1 MSNKHFIGKRLFSF
15 SDNGLRDPV
24 SRVTL
29 LVDDEN
35 SVTAGDD
42 TGLELLANCPYAD
55 ETLAQALLNQVKG
68 YQYRAFNAQS
78 ADLDPAAEL
87 GDGITADGVYSI
99 LAGLTDNGD
108 GYPDISAPGDR
119 EEEDEY
125 PEGGPLTRLFNRQLA
140 TTRSLISKTS
150 EEIRLEVT
158 SLKTSTSKSISEI
171 KKDLTNLDDEFS
183 EALENLD
190 GEFAEKLKQY
200 STITQTATSI
210 TAAVKES
217 KEYTDQSVGDLD
229 SAVSLKLESYSTIE
243 QTANSIT
250 AAVKETKEY
259 TDQSVGDL
267 DSAVSLKL
275 ESYST
280 LEQTSNSITAMVKET
295 KEYTDGKIT
304 TVTEKYAL
312 LEQTVDGINATVKG
326 AQDDISALKIRA
338 DGIEAS
344 VSSVQTGLSQ
354 TVRIASDGVTITNA
368 AGSKLTIDG
377 GQINAENL
385 NLTGRIAFGDLT
397 STVQN
402 DIDEAWKMAYDAQ
415 DTASDAA
422 DTVDAW
428 RYDGGTYID
437 SSMIMVT
444 TLMATELLGGEVAL
458 LTSSERQAGGL
469 DITGSS
475 SSTYAIELW
484 SNGALRLVADDGDL
498 YMEAGGE
505 YITIGYVQG
514 EGYPIVVSNTLM
526 PATDGN
532 INLGNYTYY
541 WANAYIEQCYG
552 SAEAAST
559 SDRNKKHDISY
570 DLDRYDPF
578 FDGLQPCIFKL
589 DNGTSGRY
597 HTGLVAQD
605 VELMLAECGIPTSD
619 FAGFIKMEDSYAL
632 RYGEFIALL
641 IWQVQKLK
649 ARVKELEVRL

>member
-29 LVDDEN
+29 LVDDNN

-55 ETLAQALLNQVKG
+55 DTLAQALLNQVKG

-87 GDGITADGVYSI
+87 GDGVTADGVYSI
-99 LAGLTDNGD
+99 LASLTDNGD
-108 GYPDISAPGDR
+108 GYPDIAAPGEL

-125 PEGGPLTRLFNRQLA
+125 PEGGPLTLLFNRQLA
-140 TTRSLISKTS
+140 TTRSLISKNSSSIQLLVERTDGLG
-150 EEIRLEVT
+150 EQYAALDVALDEITLTVSGINRDVASLEV
-158 SLKTSTSKSISEI
+158 
-171 KKDLTNLDDEFS
+171 
-183 EALENLD
+183 
-190 GEFAEKLKQY
+190 
-200 STITQTATSI
+200 
-210 TAAVKES
+210 
-217 KEYTDQSVGDLD
+217 
-229 SAVSLKLESYSTIE
+229 
-243 QTANSIT
+243 
-250 AAVKETKEY
+250 
-259 TDQSVGDL
+259 
-267 DSAVSLKL
+267 
-275 ESYST
+275 
-280 LEQTSNSITAMVKET
+280 
-295 KEYTDGKIT
+295 
-304 TVTEKYAL
+304 
-312 LEQTVDGINATVKG
+312 
-326 AQDDISALKIRA
+326 RA

-344 VSSVQTGLSQ
+344 VSSVNTGLSQ

-377 GQINAENL
+377 GQVNAENL

-397 STVQN
+397 SAVQN
-402 DIDEAWKMAYDAQ
+402 DIDEAWEMAYDAK
-415 DTASDAA
+415 DAAYDAA

-437 SSMIMVT
+437 SSKIMVT

-458 LTSSERQAGGL
+458 LTSAERQAGGL

-484 SNGALRLVADDGDL
+484 SNGALRLVAEDGDL

-505 YITIGYVQG
+505 YITIGYVKG

-559 SDRNKKHDISY
+559 SDRNKKNSISY

-589 DNGTSGRY
+589 NNGTSGRY

-605 VELMLAECGIPTSD
+605 VELMLAECDIPTTD